1 MINTSSEPWFDDFDD
16 AKNFHQVLFKPGLA
30 VQTRE
35 LNQLQTIL
43 RDQIKKFGNSIYKQG
58 SVVIPGNSLSDLS
71 VPYIKL
77 QPTYNSSAIDVD
89 NFLGKT
95 VVGQTSGI
103 EAVVKFVVAS
113 TTTDKATLYLSYIK
127 GSSTGVIFTDGEVIL
142 LKDNTSIGATL
153 EATSATG
160 IGSLAFVNLGV
171 YYVNGTFVT
180 VLPQSV
186 VLSKYT
192 AVPSCR
198 VLLKINESVVTSD
211 DDYTLTDNAAG
222 SYNYAA
228 PGADRLK
235 IQLELVTLA
244 LTETVSEDYVQLMQ
258 FVDGELVEF
267 SRNPKYSELEKSL
280 ARRTFDESGNYVVEG
295 MLPEIKEHLRSGT
308 NGGVYVDGNLSK
320 LVVETSA
327 GKAYVNGFEIEQ
339 RASSKIVIEKA
350 RTAAHIKNTTIAMRP
365 TFGQY
370 LLVSNI
376 VGYFSTYDHTTV
388 TLYNDNDVTNVSA
401 TAIGTAKVMAVDYL
415 IGDPTAGT
423 AVYKLWVTNVTLTA
437 GYTLN
442 SVGGIKYGTYSAYAI
457 TKYSAP
463 VSSRAYTAAETIYIS
478 TTPLTITNYIGNG
491 TTTVTGTVAST
502 AGYVIGE
509 SIVISGAVG
518 TEQAKLNGT
527 WTIANIPVGGT
538 TFTFVVTVALTT
550 GTLTTALG
558 TTIKPARIA
567 VVKYWDST
575 TGTLYAYKNDHTKE
589 TPNIGEMIFGG
600 TSTTSSVITAKTT
613 LVSVGQTGLVFRL
626 PKPISSSLKN
636 PTTNAYDLSYT
647 VQKELSITTDGSGG
661 GSAIVSGG
669 EVLSPIETGTF
680 QAISPTGIVQNTL
693 FSLNVAG
700 TTLYL
705 VGGPLSSTV
714 KVFANVVKTAISP
727 KTKTVNTYS
736 QTITS
741 PTSVM
746 TLDKTDIIS
755 ITSII
760 DTVGDITN
768 NYTVWNGQSD
778 YSYDRGTLTLK
789 SGKTAPSGS
798 VTITYQYYVQSPS
811 GDFFSI
817 NSYPAGILDGSTYY
831 NSVSTGQLYD
841 LPNCLDFRPSV
852 GVDGTFTGLNAV
864 KNDIVVSETAFTS
877 SLQYYVPRIDILTIS
892 PSGIF
897 SVISGTPNE
906 TPLLPSVPTGNFALN
921 VFFIPAYTK
930 SNLDVTSQRLDV
942 ERFTMNDIKKL
953 SAKITKVENFATLNA
968 SELSV
973 TTQNIKDAATGL
985 DMFKTGYLVEN
996 FVTPLTVAK
1005 TTDGD
1010 YSATFVGNSLTCG
1023 METLICELQYLN
1035 TSTNIKNNNGYL
1047 TLPFTETLFASQTLS
1062 SRVTNLN
1069 PFLMM
1074 KWDGILGINPA
1085 SDNWTETRD
1094 LPTVFESTT
1103 EKVTVKNYI
1112 PCPPLP
1118 PLPETTYGGL
1128 YGKVIGRAA
1137 EDAGIAYWGAQ
1148 DEAVTKANFNQA
1160 ANATYK
1166 NYGQGA
1172 FVNEDGTKSA
1182 TATEH
1187 QITKNSPLSAT
1198 DLANEKYLTT
1208 TTTFA
1213 YSGRSIVATTVAT
1226 DFKGIVTTT
1235 SKTI

>member
-16 AKNFHQVLFKPGLA
+16 SKNFHQVLFKPGLA

-77 QPTYNSSAIDVD
+77 QTAYNSSAISVD

-103 EAVVKFVVAS
+103 EAIVKFVVSS
-113 TTTDKATLYLSYIK
+113 TATDSPTLYLSYIK
-127 GSSTGVIFTDGEVIL
+127 GSSTGVVFADGEVVL
-142 LKDNTSIGATL
+142 VKDNTAIGATL
-153 EATSATG
+153 ETSSATG

-186 VLSKYT
+186 VLSKYSS
-192 AVPSCR
+192 VPSCR
-198 VLLKINESVVTSD
+198 VLLKINETVVTSD

-244 LTETVSEDYVQLMQ
+244 LTEIVSEDYVQLMQ

-280 ARRTFDESGNYVVEG
+280 ARRTFDESGNYVVDG

-308 NGGVYVDGNLSK
+308 NGGVYVDGDLTK

-339 RASSKIVIEKA
+339 RASSKIAIEKA

-376 VGYFSTYDHTTV
+376 VGYFSTYNHTTI
-388 TLYNDNDVTNVSA
+388 TLYNDNDPTNASA

-423 AVYKLWVTNVTLTA
+423 AIYKLWVTNVTLTNS
-437 GYTLN
+437 YTLN
-442 SVGGIKYGTYSAYAI
+442 SVGGIRYGSYSAYVI
-457 TKYSAP
+457 TKLKVP
-463 VSSRAYTAAETIYIS
+463 VTIGAFTATEIVNHS
-478 TTPLTITNYIGNG
+478 TTR
-491 TTTVTGTVAST
+491 T
-502 AGYVIGE
+502 A
-509 SIVISGAVG
+509 
-518 TEQAKLNGT
+518 T
-527 WTIANIPVGGT
+527 
-538 TFTFVVTVALTT
+538 
-550 GTLTTALG
+550 
-558 TTIKPARIA
+558 
-567 VVKYWDST
+567 VKYWDATASD
-575 TGTLYAYKNDHTKE
+575 LYVYKHDHTKE
-589 TPNIGEMIFGG
+589 TPIVGDSITGF
-600 TSTTSSVITAKTT
+600 TSAATGNVITKEV

-626 PKPISSSLKN
+626 PKPISYSLKN
-636 PTTNAYDLSYT
+636 STTNAYDLSYT
-647 VQKELSITTDGSGG
+647 VQKELSITTNVSGV
-661 GSAIVSGG
+661 GSATVGVG
-669 EVLSPIETGTF
+669 ETLAPIETGTF
-680 QAISPTGIVQNTL
+680 QAIGPAGVVLNSL
-693 FSLNVAG
+693 FSITSGTLNLAG
-700 TTLYL
+700 
-705 VGGPLSSTV
+705 GGSPVSSTV
-714 KVFANVVKTAISP
+714 KIFANVVKTAVSP
-727 KTKTVNTYS
+727 KTKTVTTYS
-736 QTITS
+736 QVISS

-746 TLDKTDIIS
+746 SLDKTDIIS
-755 ITSII
+755 ITSVI
-760 DTVGDITN
+760 DSVGDITN
-768 NYTVWNGQSD
+768 NYTLWDGQSD
-778 YSYDRGTLTLK
+778 YSYDRGTLTLN
-789 SGKTAPSGS
+789 SGKSAPSGS
-798 VTITYQYYVQSPS
+798 ITVTYKYYLHSDS

-817 NSYPAGILDGSTYY
+817 NSYPAGILDTGVYF

-852 GVDGTFTGLNAV
+852 GADGTFTGANSRR
-864 KNDIVVSETAFTS
+864 NDIVVSETSFTS
-877 SLQYYVPRIDILTIS
+877 SLQYYVPRIDILTID

-906 TPLLPSVPTGNFALN
+906 TPLVPAVPTGNFALN
-921 VFFIPAYTK
+921 IFFIPAYTK
-930 SNLDVTSQRLDV
+930 SNLDVSSKRLDV

-973 TTQNIKDAATGL
+973 TTQSVKDAATGL

-996 FVTPLTVAK
+996 FVTPLTVAR
-1005 TTDGD
+1005 TTDGE

-1023 METLICELQYLN
+1023 METLICELQYLD
-1035 TSTNIKNNNGYL
+1035 TSSNIKNNNGYL
-1047 TLPFTETLFASQTLS
+1047 TLPFTETVFASQTLS

-1069 PFLMM
+1069 PFLML
-1074 KWDGILGINPA
+1074 KWDGILGIKPA

-1094 LPTVFESTT
+1094 LPKVFESRTDT
-1103 EKVTVKNYI
+1103 VTVTNYI
-1112 PCPPLP
+1112 PCPPVP
-1118 PLPETTYGGL
+1118 VSTVTTHEGL
-1128 YGKVIGRAA
+1128 YGDVVGRAG
-1137 EDAGIAYWGAQ
+1137 ESAGIDYWVSQG
-1148 DEAVTKANFNQA
+1148 EAATKANFNQA
-1160 ANATYK
+1160 AGETFK

-1172 FVNEDGTKSA
+1172 FVNEDASKSA
-1182 TATEH
+1182 TATAY
-1187 QITKNSPLSAT
+1187 QIRTNNPMSAT

-1208 TTTFA
+1208 TTDTVT
-1213 YSGRSIVATTVAT
+1213 YDDGSRVATTTAT
-1226 DFKGIVTTT
+1226 DFNGIVTTT
-1235 SKTI
+1235 SKTL